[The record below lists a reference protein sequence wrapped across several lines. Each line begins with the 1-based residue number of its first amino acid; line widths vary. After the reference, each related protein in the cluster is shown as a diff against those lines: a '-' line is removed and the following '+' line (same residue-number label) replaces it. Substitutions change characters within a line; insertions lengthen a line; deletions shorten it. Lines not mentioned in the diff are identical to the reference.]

1 MLEILTVCTG
11 NICRS
16 PLAAQLLALRLAD
29 LDVSVTSA
37 GTRAREGM
45 PMTPEAADLAAARG
59 VGPALTAAHGAR
71 YLTPAHVH
79 GADLVLAM
87 ARDHR
92 REIVE
97 LDPSRTRSAFT
108 AREFA
113 RLAGDVTDE
122 ELRTAAAGA
131 GDAAGPRERFA
142 AALAV
147 IAGRRGITLPP
158 ASPDEDDVVDPYGR
172 SAATY
177 ERSAAELEPG
187 LTAVERVV
195 RIALTGR

>member
-16 PLAAQLLALRLAD
+16 PLAAQLLATRLAD
-29 LDVSVTSA
+29 LPVRVSSA
-37 GTRAREGM
+37 GARARDGM
-45 PMTPEAADLAAARG
+45 PMTPEAADLALARG
-59 VGPALTAAHGAR
+59 VDPALVAAHGAR
-71 YLTPAHVH
+71 YLTPVHVRT
-79 GADLVLAM
+79 ADLVLAM

-92 REIVE
+92 REVVE
-97 LDPSRTRSAFT
+97 LDPSRMRQAFT

-113 RLAGDVTDE
+113 RLAADLSDDD
-122 ELRTAAAGA
+122 LRTAAATAGEGA
-131 GDAAGPRERFA
+131 PPRERFA
-142 AALAV
+142 AALGA

-158 ASPDEDDVVDPYGR
+158 ASPEDDDVIDPYGR

-187 LTAVERVV
+187 LVAVERVV
-195 RIALTGR
+195 RIAFG